1 MRKFFV
7 TCLVLIIPFTAFA
20 SIEKEVE
27 IEHSIQSRIDSVGV
41 RLLNSNQIER
51 RIVFS
56 HSAKKRPKIN
66 DKTISKRQ
74 VICYDEYFQY
84 TENDDEVA
92 AILAREISKAVKSFD
107 GAWGGFIDAAQ
118 IKMAPKKFEIFADK
132 RAVDYM
138 VNAGYNPLGLITYI
152 HKAYPQRRFDR
163 FACSNLTSKRLAI
176 IYEYIFVKYPQY
188 LVNNTYLSNPA
199 YQNFLLTSVD
209 NRLKLE
215 QKIRFGQRS
224 VQYE

>member
-1 MRKFFV
+1 
-7 TCLVLIIPFTAFA
+7 
-20 SIEKEVE
+20 
-27 IEHSIQSRIDSVGV
+27 
-41 RLLNSNQIER
+41 
-51 RIVFS
+51 
-56 HSAKKRPKIN
+56 
-66 DKTISKRQ
+66 
-74 VICYDEYFQY
+74 
-84 TENDDEVA
+84 
-92 AILAREISKAVKSFD
+92 
-107 GAWGGFIDAAQ
+107 
-118 IKMAPKKFEIFADK
+118 
-132 RAVDYM
+132 M
-138 VNAGYNPLGLITYI
+138 VNAGYNPLGLITFI

-188 LVNNTYLSNPA
+188 LVNNVYLSNPV